1 MTCPWCSYENLPRAN
16 FCGDC
21 GRALQFDAACDT
33 CLTANPV
40 SHTFCDTCG
49 AALTVGAEPT
59 TAAPPVPA
67 KAALPA
73 DGRVTTQAV
82 QQQSA
87 SIDWPDLLRLPRP
100 GLAWDRPAPQWRWS
114 WRHVAAVVSRNR
126 LELAAVLAL
135 TIVAGL
141 VRTYHLAALPGGLHG
156 DEALT
161 GLDALRILED
171 GWIGPY
177 TGSALGQPT
186 GPLYFTALVFKL
198 LGANS
203 FTLHLSMAL
212 LGVATI
218 PAAYFLFRIGF
229 GRWVALFGTI
239 ALTFSYWHLFFSRTG
254 FMVVSMPLMTTL
266 AAAAILLALRSS
278 TRWSW
283 FIAGIL
289 VGLGIYSYNG
299 YLAFLVIVA
308 VFLAAVLVLGRDNLR
323 TYAVGM
329 AFLAIGF
336 VVSALPMLRVMYLEP
351 DFYFQHHRTVSV
363 LREPKFQEARSVG
376 EKAGYFA
383 GRAWDAAMLP
393 LRYPKA
399 DGVDGF
405 GERGAVDPVTGLLA
419 YIGLAIAVARWR
431 SPPHLFLAVAFVL
444 GLGVLVVGLEDLGE
458 MRRTLIIVPFVFGL
472 AGVAVVEIGRAVVR
486 TAGAKSGRI
495 AYVGG
500 AAILAVVMTWN
511 TWTYFGQIVHEE
523 RLNWV
528 YAVDLVEAL
537 DTAHEFED
545 PGRIY
550 FYAARWRYD
559 YEIRRFL
566 YPDTPGVDRS
576 KEFGEFSLE
585 KTDDGPV
592 TYVLLS
598 PYAAEIDALRDIL
611 PGGKAVEEY
620 NPDGGRRFSV
630 YHLPTDP

>member
-1 MTCPWCSYENLPRAN
+1 M
-16 FCGDC
+16 
-21 GRALQFDAACDT
+21 
-33 CLTANPV
+33 
-40 SHTFCDTCG
+40 
-49 AALTVGAEPT
+49 
-59 TAAPPVPA
+59 
-67 KAALPA
+67 
-73 DGRVTTQAV
+73 
-82 QQQSA
+82 
-87 SIDWPDLLRLPRP
+87 
-100 GLAWDRPAPQWRWS
+100 
-114 WRHVAAVVSRNR
+114 VSRNR

-135 TIVAGL
+135 TIIAGL

-186 GPLYFTALVFKL
+186 GPLYFTALVFEL

-308 VFLAAVLVLGRDNLR
+308 VFLAAALVLGRDNLR

-376 EKAGYFA
+376 EKARYFA

-405 GERGAVDPVTGLLA
+405 GERGAVDPITGLLA
-419 YIGLAIAVARWR
+419 YIGLAIAAARWR

-458 MRRTLIIVPFVFGL
+458 MRRTLIIVPFVYGL
-472 AGVAVVEIGRAVVR
+472 AGVAAVEIGRAIVR
-486 TAGAKSGRI
+486 TAGAKWRQI

-500 AAILAVVMTWN
+500 AAILAVVITWN
-511 TWTYFGQIVHEE
+511 TWTYFGEIVHEE

>member
-1 MTCPWCSYENLPRAN
+1 M
-16 FCGDC
+16 
-21 GRALQFDAACDT
+21 
-33 CLTANPV
+33 V
-40 SHTFCDTCG
+40 S
-49 AALTVGAEPT
+49 
-59 TAAPPVPA
+59 
-67 KAALPA
+67 
-73 DGRVTTQAV
+73 Q
-82 QQQSA
+82 
-87 SIDWPDLLRLPRP
+87 
-100 GLAWDRPAPQWRWS
+100 
-114 WRHVAAVVSRNR
+114 NR
-126 LELAAVLAL
+126 LEVAAVLAL

-141 VRTYHLAALPGGLHG
+141 VRTYHLAVLPGGLHG

-161 GLDALRILED
+161 ALDALRILEE

-177 TGSALGQPT
+177 TGSALGQPA
-186 GPLYFTALVFKL
+186 GPLYLTALVFEL
-198 LGANS
+198 LGPNS

-218 PAAYFLFRIGF
+218 PAAYLLFRIGF

-239 ALTFSYWHLFFSRTG
+239 ALTFSYWHVFFSRTG

-299 YLAFLVIVA
+299 YLAFLGIVA
-308 VFLAAVLVLGRDNLR
+308 VFLVTVMILGRDNLK
-323 TYAVGM
+323 TYAAGV

-336 VVSALPMLRVMYLEP
+336 VVSALPLLRVMYSEP
-351 DFYFQHHRTVSV
+351 DFYFQHHRAVSV
-363 LREPKFQEARSVG
+363 LREPNFQKSRTVG
-376 EKAGYFA
+376 DKVGYFA
-383 GRAWDAAMLP
+383 GRAWDAATLP
-393 LRYPKA
+393 LRHPKA

-405 GERGAVDPVTGLLA
+405 GGRGAVDPITGLLA
-419 YIGLAIAVARWR
+419 YAGLAIAVVRWR

-458 MRRTLIIVPFVFGL
+458 MRRTLIIVPFVYGL
-472 AGVAVVEIGRAVVR
+472 AGVAAVEIGRAIVG
-486 TAGAKSGRI
+486 TAGAKWRQI

-500 AAILAVVMTWN
+500 AAILAVVITWN
-511 TWTYFGQIVHEE
+511 TWTYFGEIVHEE
-523 RLNWV
+523 RLDWV
-528 YAVDLVEAL
+528 YAIDLVEAL
-537 DTAHEFED
+537 DTVHEFED

-585 KTDDGPV
+585 KTDGGPV
-592 TYVLLS
+592 TYVLLP
-598 PYAAEIDALRDIL
+598 PYAAEIDELRHMH
-611 PGGKAVEEY
+611 PGGEAVEEY
-620 NPDGGRRFSV
+620 KPDGSRLFSV
-630 YHLPTDP
+630 YHLP

>member
-1 MTCPWCSYENLPRAN
+1 M
-16 FCGDC
+16 
-21 GRALQFDAACDT
+21 
-33 CLTANPV
+33 
-40 SHTFCDTCG
+40 
-49 AALTVGAEPT
+49 
-59 TAAPPVPA
+59 
-67 KAALPA
+67 
-73 DGRVTTQAV
+73 
-82 QQQSA
+82 
-87 SIDWPDLLRLPRP
+87 I
-100 GLAWDRPAPQWRWS
+100 
-114 WRHVAAVVSRNR
+114 
-126 LELAAVLAL
+126 AL
-135 TIVAGL
+135 TIVAGF
-141 VRTYHLAALPGGLHG
+141 VRTYRLATLPGGLHG

-161 GLDALRILED
+161 ALDALRILEE

-177 TGSALGQPT
+177 TGSALGQPA
-186 GPLYFTALVFKL
+186 GPLYLTALVFEL

-239 ALTFSYWHLFFSRTG
+239 ALTLSYWHVFFSRTG

-266 AAAAILLALRSS
+266 AAAAVLLALRSS

-336 VVSALPMLRVMYLEP
+336 VVSALPMLRVMYFEP

-363 LREPKFQEARSVG
+363 LREPNFQEARSVG
-376 EKAGYFA
+376 EKVTYFA

-419 YIGLAIAVARWR
+419 YIGLAIAVAKWR
-431 SPPHLFLAVAFVL
+431 SPPHLFLAIAFVL
-444 GLGVLVVGLEDLGE
+444 GLSVLVVGLEDLGE

-472 AGVAVVEIGRAVVR
+472 AGVAVAEIGRAIVR
-486 TAGAKSGRI
+486 AAGAEWRRI

-500 AAILAVVMTWN
+500 AAILVILVAWN
-511 TWTYFGQIVHEE
+511 TWTYFGEIVHEE
-523 RLNWV
+523 RLQWV

-537 DTAHEFED
+537 DAAHEFED
-545 PGRIY
+545 PGRVY

-576 KEFGEFSLE
+576 KEFGVFSLE
-585 KTDDGPV
+585 KIDDGPV

-598 PYAAEIDALRDIL
+598 PYAVEIDALRHMH
-611 PGGKAVEEY
+611 PGGEAVEEY
-620 NPDGGRRFSV
+620 KPDGSRRFSV
-630 YHLPTDP
+630 YHLP

>member
-1 MTCPWCSYENLPRAN
+1 M
-16 FCGDC
+16 
-21 GRALQFDAACDT
+21 
-33 CLTANPV
+33 
-40 SHTFCDTCG
+40 
-49 AALTVGAEPT
+49 
-59 TAAPPVPA
+59 
-67 KAALPA
+67 
-73 DGRVTTQAV
+73 
-82 QQQSA
+82 
-87 SIDWPDLLRLPRP
+87 
-100 GLAWDRPAPQWRWS
+100 
-114 WRHVAAVVSRNR
+114 VSRNR

-186 GPLYFTALVFKL
+186 GPLYFTALVFEL
-198 LGANS
+198 LGPNS

-239 ALTFSYWHLFFSRTG
+239 GLTFSYWHVFFSRTG

-283 FIAGIL
+283 FAAGIVL
-289 VGLGIYSYNG
+289 GLGVYSYNG
-299 YLAFLVIVA
+299 YFAFLGIVA
-308 VFLAAVLVLGRDNLR
+308 VFLASMLILGRDNLR
-323 TYAVGM
+323 TYAAGV
-329 AFLAIGF
+329 ALLAIGF
-336 VVSALPMLRVMYLEP
+336 VVSALPLLRVMYSEP
-351 DFYFQHHRTVSV
+351 DFYFQHHRAVSV
-363 LREPKFQEARSVG
+363 LREPKLQEARTVG
-376 EKAGYFA
+376 EKVGYFA
-383 GRAWDAAMLP
+383 GRAWDAAILP
-393 LRYPKA
+393 LRHPET
-399 DGVDGF
+399 DGSDGL
-405 GERGAVDPVTGLLA
+405 GGRGAVDPITGLLA
-419 YIGLAIAVARWR
+419 YVGLAIAVARWR
-431 SPPHLFLAVAFVL
+431 SPPHLIIATAFVL
-444 GLGVLVVGLEDLGE
+444 GLAGLILSIEDWGE
-458 MRRTLIIVPFVFGL
+458 LRRTFVIVPFVYGL
-472 AGVAVVEIGRAVVR
+472 AGVAVVEIGRAVAR
-486 TAGAKSGRI
+486 NAAAGWRRI
-495 AYVGG
+495 AYVVG
-500 AAILAVVMTWN
+500 AAILVVVVAWN
-511 TWTYFGQIVHEE
+511 TWAYFGEIVHEE
-523 RLNWV
+523 RLDWV

-537 DTAHEFED
+537 DAAHDFED
-545 PGRIY
+545 PGKVY
-550 FYAARWRYD
+550 FYSARWRYD

-566 YPDTPGVDRS
+566 YPATPGVDRS
-576 KEFGEFSLE
+576 KEFGTFTLE